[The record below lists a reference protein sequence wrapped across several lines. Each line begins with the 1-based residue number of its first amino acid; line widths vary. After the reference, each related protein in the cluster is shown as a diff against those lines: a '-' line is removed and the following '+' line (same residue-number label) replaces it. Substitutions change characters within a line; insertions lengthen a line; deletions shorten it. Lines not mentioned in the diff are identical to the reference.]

1 MSPGAAQPDESGGG
15 SGTLPSEVVAW
26 ANDLLGT
33 LIANHSS
40 AHCAVFVFDP
50 CRDALVLAGQ
60 IAPGELRSSEVIPG
74 EWTVP
79 LDESVCGRVYRTGR
93 PALVVDV
100 RLDPDYRT
108 YPGGRTGSELA
119 VPIRAG
125 KRVVGVLNCES
136 PFVASFGIE
145 DVERLTQRAAE
156 AGSAFAEQHLD
167 RFLGAEGGPGES

>member
-1 MSPGAAQPDESGGG
+1 MSGPSDASRQ
-15 SGTLPSEVVAW
+15 LPPEILAW
-26 ANDLLGT
+26 ANDVLGA
-33 LIANHSS
+33 LVANHSS
-40 AHCAVFVFDP
+40 AHCAVFVFD
-50 CRDALVLAGQ
+50 RARNELVLAGQ
-60 IAPGELRSSEVIPG
+60 VAPGDMRSSEVIPG

-79 LDESVCGRVYRTGR
+79 LDKSVCGRVYRTGR

-119 VPIRAG
+119 VPILAG

-136 PFVASFGIE
+136 PFVASFGID

-156 AGSAFAEQHLD
+156 AGAAFAEQRLG
-167 RFLGAEGGPGES
+167 RFLDDQEASVDT

>member
-1 MSPGAAQPDESGGG
+1 MSNPAAASRG
-15 SGTLPSEVVAW
+15 LPPEIVDW

-33 LIANHSS
+33 LIANASS

-50 CRDALVLAGQ
+50 SRNALVLAGQ
-60 IAPGELRSSEVIPG
+60 IAPGEMRASEVIPG

-79 LDESVCGRVYRTGR
+79 LEKSVCGRVYRTGR

-136 PFVASFGIE
+136 PFVATFGIE
-145 DVERLTQRAAE
+145 DVDRLTKRAVD
-156 AGSAFAEQHLD
+156 AGNAFAEQHLAALLD
-167 RFLGAEGGPGES
+167 APDTPADA